1 MKRQP
6 KKHLFYPL
14 SDKGLKR
21 ISVINNAS
29 ISDLVALVGWWKKK
43 RGECRPLGER
53 AFSIQLHKNTK
64 IYIVNITMPSWGGGG
79 GGGGGAL
86 PPLLELVLILFS

>member
-43 RGECRPLGER
+43 
-53 AFSIQLHKNTK
+53 K
-64 IYIVNITMPSWGGGG
+64 GG
-79 GGGGGAL
+79 
-86 PPLLELVLILFS
+86 V